1 MGTRAPDRHAAPMTN
16 EPHIEP
22 TPPEPAPEPK
32 RLTRSGSGALIGGV
46 ATGLGRYF
54 DLDPLLFR
62 VAFVALSFAGGIGI
76 IAYLLLLVFV
86 PSDGTERPGGSSK
99 AVAVAGAVVLG
110 VALVAFL
117 GTPLFFFGPG
127 LLVVAV
133 VGLAGYLLWRAFG
146 GRADA
151 DPART
156 AGRIVLFGLLAF
168 AIAGAAVGVGLAAA
182 LGGGVV
188 VASLAVVTG
197 LVLIGTAF
205 AGGARWLIVPALVL
219 VLPLGL
225 VAAADLD
232 LHGGVGEREYRP
244 STMAEL
250 RDRYELGLGDLDVD
264 LRDLDLPNGR
274 TDMAVDVGIGGA
286 VVYVP
291 SEACVTSDVR
301 IGAGVADIFDRDNEG
316 VDVAV
321 AAPAS
326 EPVVGRPT
334 LHIDADI
341 GIGALEVVR
350 EGWLPDEFRN
360 DEFRFRDSSRD
371 FLSEGGSNCA

>member
-1 MGTRAPDRHAAPMTN
+1 MTN
-16 EPHIEP
+16 EPHVEP

-32 RLTRSGSGALIGGV
+32 KLTRSGSDALIGGV
-46 ATGLGRYF
+46 ASGLGRYF
-54 DLDPLLFR
+54 NLDPLLFR

-76 IAYLLLLVFV
+76 VAYLLLLAFV
-86 PSDGTERPGGSSK
+86 PSDGGERKGGPSK
-99 AVAVAGAVVLG
+99 PVTVAGAIVLG

-127 LLVVAV
+127 LLILAV

-146 GRADA
+146 GSGDA

-168 AIAGAAVGVGLAAA
+168 AIAGVAVGVGLAAA

-188 VASLAVVTG
+188 IASLAVVTG
-197 LVLIGTAF
+197 LVLVGTAF
-205 AGGARWLIVPALVL
+205 AGGARWLIIPALVL
-219 VLPLGL
+219 VLPLGV
-225 VAAADLD
+225 VAAADIDLD
-232 LHGGVGEREYRP
+232 GGVGEREYRP
-244 STMAEL
+244 TSMTEL
-250 RDRYELGLGDLDVD
+250 RDRYQIGMGELDVD

-274 TDMAVDVGIGGA
+274 TEMAVDAGIGEV

-291 SEACVTSDVR
+291 AEACVTSDVT
-301 IGAGVADIFDRDNEG
+301 IGAGLADVLDRDNEG

-321 AAPAS
+321 AESGNEPAA
-326 EPVVGRPT
+326 RPT

-341 GIGALEVVR
+341 GLGVLEVVR
-350 EGWLPDEFRN
+350 EGSFPDEVHR
-360 DEFRFRDSSRD
+360 DRFRFFEDSGRAASAV
-371 FLSEGGSNCA
+371 GTNCA